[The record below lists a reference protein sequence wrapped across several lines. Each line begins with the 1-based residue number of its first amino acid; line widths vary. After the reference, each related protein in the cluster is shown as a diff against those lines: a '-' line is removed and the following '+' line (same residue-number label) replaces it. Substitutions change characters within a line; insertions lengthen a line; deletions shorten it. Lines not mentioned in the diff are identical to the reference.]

1 MPTGPTVPNGPGNG
15 GTASPST
22 FLAFGSGF
30 PQVCWMGLS
39 DFNNKELRNLET
51 TDYQFF
57 DFFYDELPSGLTIE
71 TVEEK
76 F

>member
-1 MPTGPTVPNGPGNG
+1 MPTGPTVPNGQGNG

-39 DFNNKELRNLET
+39 DFEIRDREIRNLET
-51 TDYQFF
+51 AESTNF
-57 DFFYDELPSGLTIE
+57 
-71 TVEEK
+71 
-76 F
+76 

>member
-1 MPTGPTVPNGPGNG
+1 MPTGPTVPNGQGNG

-39 DFNNKELRNLET
+39 DFKIRDREIGT
-51 TDYQFF
+51 
-57 DFFYDELPSGLTIE
+57 
-71 TVEEK
+71 
-76 F
+76 